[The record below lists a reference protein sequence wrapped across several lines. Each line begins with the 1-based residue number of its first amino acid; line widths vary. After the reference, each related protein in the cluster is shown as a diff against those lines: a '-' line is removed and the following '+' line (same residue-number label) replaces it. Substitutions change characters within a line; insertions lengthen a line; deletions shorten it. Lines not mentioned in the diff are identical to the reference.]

1 MSKIKQR
8 KELMQKV
15 LEKWNQTDIT
25 HYRLS
30 KETGIAAVSLPRY
43 KSGKN
48 LPTLTT
54 VNILYE
60 FFYGKPASVLNNLEM
75 HEIRREIK
83 SIQKRVKMLSERL
96 NVCEE
101 VN

>member
-1 MSKIKQR
+1 MAKIEER
-8 KELMQKV
+8 KELMKQV

-30 KETGIAAVSLPRY
+30 KETGVSAVSLPRF

-54 VNILYE
+54 AKILYE
-60 FFYGKPASVLNNLEM
+60 YFYGKPAGVLNSVEM
-75 HEIRREIK
+75 HELKKEIK
-83 SIQKRVKMLSERL
+83 TIQKRVKVLSERL
-96 NVCEE
+96 KVCE
-101 VN
+101 V